1 MFQSIRTYRR
11 TGDDFSATVL
21 CTYVR
26 SILPQIPL
34 YRKNA
39 DRQSL
44 YFLGGKSRQVKS
56 ANDLTDGRNGFT
68 KSRFSE
74 QESRCTEAFE
84 NTRFETKSRGIGK
97 TVGATC
103 GQDITPAI
111 LNGFYHS
118 RVFYQTAKR
127 MRRKTYLLRCF
138 TI

>member
-1 MFQSIRTYRR
+1 MAGLILL
-11 TGDDFSATVL
+11 AAP

-26 SILPQIPL
+26 SVLPQIPL
-34 YRKNA
+34 YRRMLTGSA
-39 DRQSL
+39 
-44 YFLGGKSRQVKS
+44 YIGGRESRQVKS

-68 KSRFSE
+68 KLRFSE

-111 LNGFYHS
+111 LNGFDDN
-118 RVFYQTAKR
+118 RNFYDTAKR
-127 MRRKTYLLRCF
+127 IRRKAYLLRCF
-138 TI
+138 MI